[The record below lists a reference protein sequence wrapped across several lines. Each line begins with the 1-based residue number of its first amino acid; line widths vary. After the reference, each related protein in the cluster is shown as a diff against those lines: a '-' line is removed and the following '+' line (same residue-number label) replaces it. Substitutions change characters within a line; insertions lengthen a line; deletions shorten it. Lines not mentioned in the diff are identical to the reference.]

1 MIDLRYHITSIVAVF
16 LALAIGILIGSTIVG
31 DNLMVDQQK
40 KLIDRLEEQF
50 TALHESED
58 ELKARNQY
66 QEKIISQY
74 ENYSQSMLP
83 ILIKQRL
90 EGYKAGIVVTGGS
103 DIPAGMLNSLSIAGV
118 NVVSKTVVLSEVNLN
133 NQEVRTRLIQFYN
146 LDAKTS
152 VDSIR
157 MQVADSVA
165 SILMGQA
172 DAAVLALL
180 QELGL
185 IKMDGLTDETLD
197 GVIIVGGTNDD
208 NLAYPY
214 SFDQGL
220 ILTLLNGGKK
230 VYGVE
235 NSEILTSYMEEY
247 QKHNIS
253 TIDNIDLSPGQ
264 ISLILAMAGEPG
276 HYGIKP
282 TAKRFIPTLPVEKIG
297 GQP

>member
-1 MIDLRYHITSIVAVF
+1 MIDLRYHITSIAAVF

-40 KLIDRLEEQF
+40 KLIDGLEEQF
-50 TALHESED
+50 TALRESED
-58 ELKARNQY
+58 ELKAQNQY

-90 EGYKAGIVVTGGS
+90 EGYKVGIVVTGGS

-118 NVVSKTVVLSEVNLN
+118 NVVSKTVVLSEINLN
-133 NQEVRTRLIQFYN
+133 NQEVQARLIQFYN

-152 VDSIR
+152 IDSIR
-157 MQVADSVA
+157 MQIADSLA

-172 DAAVLALL
+172 DASVLTLL
-180 QELGL
+180 QELSL
-185 IKMDGLTDETLD
+185 IKLDGLTNETLD